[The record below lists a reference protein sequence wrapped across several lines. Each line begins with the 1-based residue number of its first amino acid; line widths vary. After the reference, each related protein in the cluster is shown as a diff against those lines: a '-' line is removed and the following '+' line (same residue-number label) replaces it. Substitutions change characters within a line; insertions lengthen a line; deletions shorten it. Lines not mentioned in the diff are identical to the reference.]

1 MKLKSF
7 FAGSVQA
14 ALGMAREELGAEAL
28 LVNSRKSP
36 PEAKHL
42 GEYEVVAALMPGDAT
57 PAAPAPAGTGGRR
70 KARGT
75 TAAVA
80 AGRDDL
86 LCREVAELRRQMQR
100 MRKAIWQSG
109 LVRLQRAPGTEV
121 LPLLLEA
128 EIEPQLAQEIA
139 ACVEARLSGDPLLK
153 EATTPAPR
161 IVSPSTDPGGEERLR
176 QLLRAELERRFSVE
190 SELGRDGAQPRIVA
204 LVGPPGVGKTATL
217 AKLAVICGLKCRRS
231 VQLLSMDTCR
241 IAAGEPLRTYASILG
256 VGFQLLATALALEQA
271 LKKRQHKDLILIDT
285 PGFSP
290 RDRNAAA
297 DLAACF
303 ARCPEIDIHLTLP
316 ATTKSADLTSAVDRF
331 EIFRPSK
338 LLFTRVDEASSF
350 GPAFS
355 EAVRTAKPISF
366 LATGQ
371 QVPEDLEAAVKAR
384 VIELVLQRDSD

>member
-14 ALGMAREELGAEAL
+14 ALGMAREELGVEAL
-28 LVNSRKSP
+28 LVNSRKSL

-42 GEYEVVAALMPGDAT
+42 GEYEVIAASMPGDAT
-57 PAAPAPAGTGGRR
+57 AAAPAPAATRGRR

-75 TAAVA
+75 TAAAA

-86 LCREVAELRRQMQR
+86 LCREVAELRREMQR
-100 MRKAIWQSG
+100 MRRAIWQSG
-109 LVRLQRAPGTEV
+109 LVRPQRAPGTEA
-121 LPLLLEA
+121 LALLLEA

-139 ACVEARLSGDPLLK
+139 ACVEA
-153 EATTPAPR
+153 A
-161 IVSPSTDPGGEERLR
+161 GGEGR
-176 QLLRAELERRFSVE
+176 QREFLAAELERRFSVE
-190 SELGRDGAQPRIVA
+190 PELGSGAQPRIVA

-217 AKLAVICGLKCRRS
+217 AKLAVIRGLKRHRS
-231 VQLLSMDTCR
+231 VQVISMDTCR

-256 VGFQLLATALALEQA
+256 VGFQSLATVPALQQA
-271 LKKRQHKDLILIDT
+271 LKKCQHKDLILIDT

-290 RDRNAAA
+290 RDREAAA
-297 DLAACF
+297 ELAACF
-303 ARCPEIDIHLTLP
+303 ARRPEIDTHLTLP
-316 ATTKSADLTSAVDRF
+316 ATTKSVDLTSAVDRF

-371 QVPEDLEAAVKAR
+371 QVPEDLEEAVKAR
-384 VIELVLQRDSD
+384 VIELVLQREVTS